1 MSVDV
6 EKRYT
11 ADHEWVESLDGR
23 TVRMGVTDYA
33 QRSLGDL
40 VFVELPK
47 PGTAVDQKQ
56 MIGVVESVKGASD
69 IYAPVSGT
77 VRQVNEQV
85 INKPS
90 LINKRAE
97 DDGTERAVAS

>member
-1 MSVDV
+1 M
-6 EKRYT
+6 E
-11 ADHEWVESLDGR
+11 GR
-23 TVRMGVTDYA
+23 MVRMGITDYA

-47 PGTAVDQKQ
+47 PGTTIGQKQ

-77 VRQVNEQV
+77 IKQTNGQV

-90 LINKRAE
+90 LINKKAE
-97 DDGTERAVAS
+97 DDGKDPIYLWQMLTM

>member
-1 MSVDV
+1 M
-6 EKRYT
+6 
-11 ADHEWVESLDGR
+11 
-23 TVRMGVTDYA
+23 VRMGITDYA

-47 PGTAVDQKQ
+47 PGTTIGQKQ

-77 VRQVNEQV
+77 IKQTNGQV

-90 LINKRAE
+90 LINKKAE
-97 DDGTERAVAS
+97 DDGKDPIYLWQMLTM